1 MNMERGG
8 RIVVGVDGSALS
20 LVALRTARRLAD
32 LLQCHL
38 QAVSVWSYPVALA
51 VPVASTEWTPQV
63 EAESALNETLA
74 AAFGPELPD
83 GLTKTTVAGQPVHV
97 LVEASKGAEL
107 LVVGSRGRGGF
118 KGLLLGS
125 VSSAAAAHARCP
137 VLIVHPGESDA
148 SLRTGVPASDD

>member
-1 MNMERGG
+1 MSTNPGG

-20 LVALRTARRLAD
+20 LVALRTARRLGD

-51 VPVASTEWTPQV
+51 VPVASTEWTPRV
-63 EAESALNETLA
+63 EAESALDDTLT
-74 AAFGPELPD
+74 AAFGEEFPE
-83 GLTKTTVAGQPVHV
+83 GLTKTAVAGQPVHV
-97 LVEASKGAEL
+97 LVEASRGAEL

-125 VSSAAAAHARCP
+125 VSSAAAAHAHCP
-137 VLIVHPGESDA
+137 VLIVHPGESDS
-148 SLRTGVPASDD
+148 SLLTGVPVSGG